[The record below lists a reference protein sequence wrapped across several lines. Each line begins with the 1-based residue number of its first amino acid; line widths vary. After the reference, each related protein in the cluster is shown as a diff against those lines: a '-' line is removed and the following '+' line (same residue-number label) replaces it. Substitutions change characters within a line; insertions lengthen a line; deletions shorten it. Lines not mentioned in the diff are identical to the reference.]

1 MRWARVSFAGI
12 SVVVVSLFSPDLVTG
27 SQQAHVPLDGTLA

>member
-1 MRWARVSFAGI
+1 MSSRMRWARVSFAGI

-27 SQQAHVPLDGTLA
+27 S